1 MDRNEIRRLQKA
13 AKDNNKMALWEWG
26 TQFEEQVRQELQVK
40 FEKFYKEQ
48 VQDAIDTFSLV
59 IAYTFLFSEEVN
71 IDKENLA
78 DFMDDL
84 FSTVHLFNT
93 GEYKPE
99 DYAEQMK
106 EQGVDIYDIIER
118 RKEKENILEDK

>member
-1 MDRNEIRRLQKA
+1 MAFNIRI
-13 AKDNNKMALWEWG
+13 
-26 TQFEEQVRQELQVK
+26 VVK
-40 FEKFYKEQ
+40 SRPFLIQ
-48 VQDAIDTFSLV
+48 SSTFSLV

-71 IDKENLA
+71 IDKDNLA

-84 FSTVHLFNT
+84 FLTVHLFNT

-106 EQGVDIYDIIER
+106 EQGIDIYDIIER